1 MKVLSIVLIGF
12 LAYCLLPIAY
22 CLLPIAYCLLPIAYC
37 LLPLASCLLPLA
49 FPKRDYV
56 DNSNNNAIA
65 S

>member
-1 MKVLSIVLIGF
+1 MGETPAGRRCIATKNPDLLS
-12 LAYCLLPIAY
+12 
-22 CLLPIAYCLLPIAYC
+22 C

-56 DNSNNNAIA
+56 HNSNNNAIA